1 MSKQFFETNEHTP
14 IRRISSADAYSAR
27 IQEVMR
33 YNKLGSSEYPLV
45 MTILRAVTQGY
56 TEERWQEEQQ
66 SLLKTLANQP
76 TDKGTAHSDVNNR
89 YEQAVLRLKDLTLWP
104 W

>member
-1 MSKQFFETNEHTP
+1 MSKQFFETNEQTTT
-14 IRRISSADAYSAR
+14 RRLGSADAYSAR

-33 YNKLGSSEYPLV
+33 YNKLRSSEYPLV

-56 TEERWQEEQQ
+56 SEERWQEEQQ

-76 TDKGTAHSDVNNR
+76 TDKGIAHSDANNR
-89 YEQAVLRLKDLTLWP
+89 YEQAVLSLKDLTLWP

>member
-1 MSKQFFETNEHTP
+1 MSKQFSETNEQTSQRK
-14 IRRISSADAYSAR
+14 IGVASVYSAR
-27 IQEVMR
+27 VQEAMR
-33 YNKLGSSEYPLV
+33 YDKLPSADYHLV

-66 SLLKTLANQP
+66 RTLKVLTNLP
-76 TDKGTAHSDVNNR
+76 PIKGTSHADAANR
-89 YEQAVLRLKDLTLWP
+89 YEQTINCLKDLALWP

>member
-1 MSKQFFETNEHTP
+1 MSEQSTEINEHTP
-14 IRRISSADAYSAR
+14 QRSSGSAVAYSAR
-27 IQEVMR
+27 IQEAMR
-33 YNKLGSSEYPLV
+33 YDKLRSSEYPLV

-56 TEERWQEEQQ
+56 SEERWQEEQQ

-76 TDKGTAHSDVNNR
+76 TDKGIAHSDANNR
-89 YEQAVLRLKDLTLWP
+89 YEQAVLSLKDLTLWP